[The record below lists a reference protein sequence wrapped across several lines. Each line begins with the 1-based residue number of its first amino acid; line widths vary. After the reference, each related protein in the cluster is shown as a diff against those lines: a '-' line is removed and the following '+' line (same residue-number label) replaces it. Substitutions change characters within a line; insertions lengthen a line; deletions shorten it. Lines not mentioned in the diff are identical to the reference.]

1 MPDSDGILHKLN
13 RAFLFQG
20 ALIAVAAILG
30 VFFAK
35 IVIEEILVKNAIQQE
50 QDFFWNQYDADPG
63 FPLPH
68 TKNLTGYF
76 SASQLPEFIQ
86 QDLPL
91 APGMYEYNRKDD
103 RQVLQVSEYA
113 GKTLYLIYYRGQ
125 VDALVLYYGLFP
137 LLTVLV
143 ILYLSL
149 WLTYR
154 FNRKTVSPLIWLAHQ
169 INKIDFGNRELA
181 VVIEQSPFDTN
192 DEIQI
197 LSDAITRLGE
207 KLNSYIARERDFT
220 RDASHEL
227 RSPLTVINIATDLI
241 LAEDALSDATLK
253 SLARIKRAIA
263 DMEQLTEVF
272 LMLAREDDKALV
284 MKSVDLGEIIEQ
296 QIDRAKIVHRNKSVD
311 IKLIQHHQV
320 RLMGSDMVLSVLLG
334 NLIRNAIL
342 YTDVG
347 SIEIVINRNTVTIKD
362 SGEGMSQQQLE
373 NMFKPYHRGSNTNAS
388 GFGVGLTIVKRLSG
402 RFNWPIK
409 VKSEP
414 GSGTRI
420 EVTFNDAQ
428 VSSIETSARPV

>member
-154 FNRKTVSPLIWLAHQ
+154 FNRKTVSPEFPTTIPSFNNSLA
-169 INKIDFGNRELA
+169 IILA
-181 VVIEQSPFDTN
+181 TGFE
-192 DEIQI
+192 
-197 LSDAITRLGE
+197 
-207 KLNSYIARERDFT
+207 NSAPII
-220 RDASHEL
+220 
-227 RSPLTVINIATDLI
+227 SPLPLIDLI
-241 LAEDALSDATLK
+241 RGLLILDNSSLKLLPISKIFFNSLSLSRSKTIFAAAT
-253 SLARIKRAIA
+253 
-263 DMEQLTEVF
+263 
-272 LMLAREDDKALV
+272 
-284 MKSVDLGEIIEQ
+284 EI
-296 QIDRAKIVHRNKSVD
+296 
-311 IKLIQHHQV
+311 
-320 RLMGSDMVLSVLLG
+320 
-334 NLIRNAIL
+334 
-342 YTDVG
+342 
-347 SIEIVINRNTVTIKD
+347 
-362 SGEGMSQQQLE
+362 
-373 NMFKPYHRGSNTNAS
+373 
-388 GFGVGLTIVKRLSG
+388 GFPPNV
-402 RFNWPIK
+402 
-409 VKSEP
+409 EP
-414 GSGTRI
+414 
-420 EVTFNDAQ
+420 
-428 VSSIETSARPV
+428 